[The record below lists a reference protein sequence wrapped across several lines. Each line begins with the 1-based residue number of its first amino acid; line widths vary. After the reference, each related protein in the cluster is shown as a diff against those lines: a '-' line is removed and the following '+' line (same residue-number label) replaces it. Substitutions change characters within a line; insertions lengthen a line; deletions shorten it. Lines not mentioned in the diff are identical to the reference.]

1 MLKKLLLI
9 ALMGSAAIA
18 QAEVS
23 PYVSLSGGLN
33 MLEDVDFD
41 LPSSLGGGGGSAEF
55 DTGFLISGAFG
66 LAFESIPVRTEIEI
80 SWQKNDLDKIKYDGG
95 GSVSGDSDDDQET
108 AAVMWNGY
116 FDIKTDSALT
126 PYILVGIGAADVDDD
141 VDTLFA
147 YQVGAGLGYA
157 LDENIILDLK
167 YKYFMTE
174 DFDDDDGIYT
184 VDFDGLAVHQVQVGI
199 RYQF

>member
-1 MLKKLLLI
+1 MLKKYLLI
-9 ALMGSAAIA
+9 ALMGSVAVA
-18 QAEVS
+18 QAAVS

-33 MLEDVDFD
+33 LLEDTDFD
-41 LPSSLGGGGGSAEF
+41 LPPILGGGGGSAEF
-55 DTGFLISGAFG
+55 DAGFVISGAVG
-66 LAFESIPVRTEIEI
+66 LAFDNVPVRTEIEI
-80 SWQKNDLDKIKYDGG
+80 SWQKNDLDKITYDRFQ
-95 GSVSGDSDDDQET
+95 SESPNDDQKT
-108 AAVMWNGY
+108 SALMWNGY

-126 PYILVGIGAADVDDD
+126 PYILAGIGAADVDDD
-141 VDTLFA
+141 IDTLFA

-157 LDENIILDLK
+157 LNENVILDLK

-184 VDFDGLAVHQVQVGI
+184 VDFDGLAVHQVQMGI